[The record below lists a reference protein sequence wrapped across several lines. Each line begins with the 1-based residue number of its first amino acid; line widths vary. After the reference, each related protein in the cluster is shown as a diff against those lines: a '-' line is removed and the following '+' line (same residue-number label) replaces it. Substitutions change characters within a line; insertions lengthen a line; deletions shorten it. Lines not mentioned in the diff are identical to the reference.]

1 LLSFGREP
9 ATIEV
14 AAKSTYTAT
23 FFIEKNAVRFRLVY
37 GAEKYRGK
45 DSKIHVHSPES
56 SPASLIAIPVRYVP
70 LESYH
75 RRKNVKLGSE
85 SIQVRDEKELEE
97 SCFPIN
103 KHSLP

>member
-1 LLSFGREP
+1 LLSFGRKP

-75 RRKNVKLGSE
+75 RRKKCQIRFGKHPGSGRERARRKLFSD
-85 SIQVRDEKELEE
+85 Q
-97 SCFPIN
+97 
-103 KHSLP
+103 